1 MQPDQNQLAAAN
13 ADPERPLV
21 VLAGPGSGKT
31 RLLTER
37 IALLLAYQRAGGLP
51 PGSIVTLTLTTWCVP
66 RRPVRLLRCGPTRG
80 GACRADHCSP
90 LANHDN
96 GRKRGVAGRDHR
108 RRVHPYPALPPGRE
122 RVGRRTDRAH
132 LSAREAIVVAALL
145 RRVLH
150 RYTRVGFLRP
160 YRAVLSPD
168 DAQQM
173 GLLATWYDR
182 AGRAGCRVW
191 ADLRTSTTVA
201 APPRRH
207 QETAGAEPEPIVP
220 PPLANTAT
228 TAERTDLM
236 PDWLDAPESS
246 IWHM

>member
-1 MQPDQNQLAAAN
+1 VQIIVRRSRITTTAESEESLAETIDAGYIHTLLYRRGESAL
-13 ADPERPLV
+13 AD
-21 VLAGPGSGKT
+21 A
-31 RLLTER
+31 LT
-37 IALLLAYQRAGGLP
+37 
-51 PGSIVTLTLTTWCVP
+51 
-66 RRPVRLLRCGPTRG
+66 
-80 GACRADHCSP
+80 
-90 LANHDN
+90 
-96 GRKRGVAGRDHR
+96 
-108 RRVHPYPALPPGRE
+108 
-122 RVGRRTDRAH
+122 AH

-191 ADLRTSTTVA
+191 ADLRTSTVA
-201 APPRRH
+201 VPPRRH

>member
-1 MQPDQNQLAAAN
+1 VQIIVRRSRITTTAESEESLAETIDAGYIHTLLYRRGESAL
-13 ADPERPLV
+13 AD
-21 VLAGPGSGKT
+21 A
-31 RLLTER
+31 LT
-37 IALLLAYQRAGGLP
+37 
-51 PGSIVTLTLTTWCVP
+51 
-66 RRPVRLLRCGPTRG
+66 
-80 GACRADHCSP
+80 
-90 LANHDN
+90 
-96 GRKRGVAGRDHR
+96 
-108 RRVHPYPALPPGRE
+108 
-122 RVGRRTDRAH
+122 AH

-182 AGRAGCRVW
+182 AGRAGCHVW
-191 ADLRTSTTVA
+191 ADLRTSTVA
-201 APPRRH
+201 VPPRR
-207 QETAGAEPEPIVP
+207 QRETAGAEREPIVP
-220 PPLANTAT
+220 LPPETTAT

>member
-1 MQPDQNQLAAAN
+1 VQIIVRRSPITTTAESKESLAETIDAGYIHTLLYRRGESAL
-13 ADPERPLV
+13 AD
-21 VLAGPGSGKT
+21 A
-31 RLLTER
+31 LT
-37 IALLLAYQRAGGLP
+37 
-51 PGSIVTLTLTTWCVP
+51 
-66 RRPVRLLRCGPTRG
+66 
-80 GACRADHCSP
+80 
-90 LANHDN
+90 
-96 GRKRGVAGRDHR
+96 
-108 RRVHPYPALPPGRE
+108 
-122 RVGRRTDRAH
+122 AH

-191 ADLRTSTTVA
+191 ADLRTSTVA
-201 APPRRH
+201 VPPRR
-207 QETAGAEPEPIVP
+207 QRETAGAEREPIVP
-220 PPLANTAT
+220 LPPETTAT

>member
-1 MQPDQNQLAAAN
+1 MQIIVRRSPITTTAESDESLAETIDAGYIHTLLYRRGESAL
-13 ADPERPLV
+13 AD
-21 VLAGPGSGKT
+21 A
-31 RLLTER
+31 LT
-37 IALLLAYQRAGGLP
+37 
-51 PGSIVTLTLTTWCVP
+51 
-66 RRPVRLLRCGPTRG
+66 
-80 GACRADHCSP
+80 
-90 LANHDN
+90 
-96 GRKRGVAGRDHR
+96 
-108 RRVHPYPALPPGRE
+108 
-122 RVGRRTDRAH
+122 AH

-207 QETAGAEPEPIVP
+207 QETVGAEPEPIVP
-220 PPLANTAT
+220 PPPANTAT

-246 IWHM
+246 IWHR